1 MYGLYPLM
9 HTEYIVPNAG
19 GNEKYNTLVKVL
31 TSKITE
37 LKKLQEARMQAE
49 ETTYI

>member
-1 MYGLYPLM
+1 MYELYPLM

-19 GNEKYNTLVKVL
+19 GNEKDNTLVKVL

-37 LKKLQEARMQAE
+37 LKEV
-49 ETTYI
+49 TGG